1 MAEHALLSASGSE
14 RWIQCQPSARLEEAV
29 DEETSEYAKEGSFAH
44 SLAETYLAHHLG
56 LALRQADTIPDSS
69 ASCKPIFSA
78 PMDFR
83 APTLP

>member
-56 LALRQADTIPDSS
+56 LI
-69 ASCKPIFSA
+69 KKK
-78 PMDFR
+78 
-83 APTLP
+83 